1 MACPPTESL
10 AGLRPQL
17 FVGLPEEER
26 PTLKGGVITDWR
38 GGSAGTG
45 RGLSLRPCNAVVT
58 GGYDRR
64 PASLP
69 VSQPR
74 HGALLRDLPRHD
86 RRVKSIFLDKFR
98 CHGQHRSLRH
108 DLWVD
113 PVTGSLA
120 KYKTSFSR
128 EYAGIH
134 PKAHRL
140 SGIRPDPS
148 GLTPIRK

>member
-45 RGLSLRPCNAVVT
+45 RGLSLRPCNAVMT
-58 GGYDRR
+58 GDYARARREFPSHR
-64 PASLP
+64 PAALS

-98 CHGQHRSLRH
+98 RRG
-108 DLWVD
+108 
-113 PVTGSLA
+113 
-120 KYKTSFSR
+120 
-128 EYAGIH
+128 EYIIH
-134 PKAHRL
+134 CDM
-140 SGIRPDPS
+140 IY
-148 GLTPIRK
+148 GLTR